1 MKIILAGLAVPGSS
15 WAADPRRTPPAA
27 LWHSQFSLG
36 PDILGKAA
44 FHSYNRAELRLS
56 LTSGEKYFFIGNSS

>member
-1 MKIILAGLAVPGSS
+1 MAIGISQYRQCHAVYVGGWVKIILAGLAVPGSS
-15 WAADPRRTPPAA
+15 WAADPRRTLPAA

-44 FHSYNRAELRLS
+44 FH
-56 LTSGEKYFFIGNSS
+56 